1 MREASILRFLRA
13 EEGFLQGVVRLSAPL
28 TLKFPLRLHL
38 SFKFYPICENF
49 TSTQFLQNLLSKT
62 LQSPTYI
69 QFSLTSNILWSRL
82 DKNLHKWSKPFSS
95 LEFSNRNLKVFDQ
108 KCILPIYTKSTTGM
122 LAVDTRVPAKLRVF
136 TCFMLVILTL
146 LPFKAFMASFTLPYF

>member
-1 MREASILRFLRA
+1 MRAASIFEVLRVKK
-13 EEGFLQGVVRLSAPL
+13 GFSQWQVGLSASL

-38 SFKFYPICENF
+38 SFKFYPICENI
-49 TSTQFLQNLLSKT
+49 TSTQYFQNLLSKI

-69 QFSLTSNILWSRL
+69 QFSLTSNTLWSQS

-95 LEFSNRNLKVFDQ
+95 LEFLNRNLKVFDQ
-108 KCILPIYTKSTTGM
+108 KCILPIYTKSITGM

-136 TCFMLVILTL
+136 TCFILVILTL